1 MKKRNIYEKRLNTYR
16 ELLKKFIDEEEV
28 RVVLEQPVRLNL
40 TNVHYYSAYYQGARM
55 GILRASEWMLDRI
68 KGEEKVYAK
77 AELDLITKD
86 VRHTEMFLQGQT
98 IRYRNHEKKGK
109 KLVKCEAY
117 FSERV
122 TMDVEVEF

>member
-1 MKKRNIYEKRLNTYR
+1 MKKKNIYEKRLNTYR

-28 RVVLEQPVRLNL
+28 RVALEQPVRLNL
-40 TNVHYYSAYYQGARM
+40 TNVYYYSAYYQGARM

-86 VRHTEMFLQGQT
+86 VRYTEMFLQGQT

>member
-28 RVVLEQPVRLNL
+28 RVALEQPVRLNL

-68 KGEEKVYAK
+68 KGEEKECDIRKCSCKVKPSAIGIMK
-77 AELDLITKD
+77 KRKEAS
-86 VRHTEMFLQGQT
+86 EM
-98 IRYRNHEKKGK
+98 
-109 KLVKCEAY
+109 
-117 FSERV
+117 
-122 TMDVEVEF
+122 